1 MRKRI
6 LTVTAIAV
14 AALAF
19 HGCGDDSKPTP
30 DASKTPVDAAKP
42 ADAKPAEDKPASSSA
57 TPAPA
62 TPAPATPAP
71 AAPAPTK

>member
-1 MRKRI
+1 MRNRI
-6 LTVTAIAV
+6 LTVTAIAF

-30 DASKTPVDAAKP
+30 DASKTPVASPKP
-42 ADAKPAEDKPASSSA
+42 ADAKPADAKPASSSA

-62 TPAPATPAP
+62 TPAPA
-71 AAPAPTK
+71 K